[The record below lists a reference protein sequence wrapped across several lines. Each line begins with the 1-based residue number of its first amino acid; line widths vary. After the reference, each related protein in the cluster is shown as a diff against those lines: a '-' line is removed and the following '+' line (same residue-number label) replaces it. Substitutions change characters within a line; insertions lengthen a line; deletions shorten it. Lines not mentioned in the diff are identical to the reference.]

1 MCKELK
7 ILFVTSHSYNLHH
20 KKKQMTLLIE
30 WNTQIQKQKLSMT
43 VMNPNPKGELV
54 TNTANVAIQ
63 DTTNI
68 HAPVKSTFIYFIFII
83 IIPLIKFNM

>member
-1 MCKELK
+1 MCIELK
-7 ILFVTSHSYNLHH
+7 VLFVTSHSYHLHH
-20 KKKQMTLLIE
+20 KKKQMTLQIE
-30 WNTQIQKQKLSMT
+30 WNKQIQKQKLSMT

-68 HAPVKSTFIYFIFII
+68 HAPVKLTFFYFVFII
-83 IIPLIKFNM
+83 IIPFINM